1 MRLYTQLDRWSLPAA
16 RRVVTVCRPFA
27 KMLAETRG
35 VSSDRILVLPNS
47 MEPAP
52 PPDPEKIQE
61 LSRSLGLPDGI
72 RVILSIGRL
81 SSEKAQI
88 DLLQAFALMKTPD
101 LRLVLVGNGIDRGS
115 LENAAATLGIAG
127 QVIFAGQHRNVW
139 PFYNLADIFVLPSLS
154 EGSPNVL
161 LEAMMAQTPIVATAV
176 GGVPETVEHESS
188 ALLVPAREP
197 EKLAEA
203 MRRLLDSPELRAR
216 LAANA
221 FARVKEDF
229 STRSYYDRCHG
240 IQKSVLV
247 EP

>member
-16 RRVVTVCRPFA
+16 RRVVTVCDPFA

-35 VSSDRILVLPNS
+35 VSSERILVLPNS
-47 MEPAP
+47 MDPAP
-52 PPDPEKIQE
+52 PPDPEKMQE
-61 LSRSLGLPDGI
+61 LSRSLGLPENA

-81 SSEKAQI
+81 STEKAQI

-101 LRLVLVGNGIDRGS
+101 LRLVLVGNGIDRGR
-115 LENAAATLGIAG
+115 LVNAAATLGIAG
-127 QVIFAGQHRNVW
+127 QTIFAGQHRDVW
-139 PFYNLADIFVLPSLS
+139 PFYDLADIFVLPSLS

-161 LEAMMAQTPIVATAV
+161 LEAMMAQAPVVATAV

-188 ALLVPAREP
+188 ALLVPPRDP

-221 FARVKEDF
+221 FARVKEHF
-229 STRSYYDRCHG
+229 SPEAYYERLRQ
-240 IQKSVLV
+240 IQHNALT

>member
-1 MRLYTQLDRWSLPAA
+1 
-16 RRVVTVCRPFA
+16 
-27 KMLAETRG
+27 MLAEDRG
-35 VSSDRILVLPNS
+35 VRPERIKVLPNS
-47 MEPAP
+47 MDPAP

-61 LSRSLGLPDGI
+61 LSRSLGLPDNT
-72 RVILSIGRL
+72 RVILTIGRL
-81 SSEKAQI
+81 STEKAQI

-101 LRLVLVGNGIDRGS
+101 LRVVLVGNGIDRGK
-115 LENAAATLGIAG
+115 LEHAAVTLGIAD

-161 LEAMMAQTPIVATAV
+161 LEAMMAQTPVVATAV

-188 ALLVPAREP
+188 ALIVPARDP

-221 FARVKEDF
+221 FARVKEHF
-229 STRSYYDRCHG
+229 STRSYYERCHG
-240 IQKSVLV
+240 IQRNVFF